1 MKEFIMEYYLEG
13 ILQNEMTWPD
23 GYYDTPDSW
32 LEYAERGYM
41 SQQLTQYQHHFI
53 LPLMSQNAANI
64 GARVSHR
71 LAVGRKHRDG
81 EAALPV
87 FDLSVPDDTVYDSW
101 TMGARERERLRRLSE
116 SLLRVM
122 GTRAAPYT
130 LRVA

>member
-1 MKEFIMEYYLEG
+1 M
-13 ILQNEMTWPD
+13 LQISELVLAID
-23 GYYDTPDSW
+23 
-32 LEYAERGYM
+32 
-41 SQQLTQYQHHFI
+41 
-53 LPLMSQNAANI
+53 LPSEC
-64 GARVSHR
+64 
-71 LAVGRKHRDG
+71 KHRDG